1 MREKMKLT
9 RYTDYSLRV
18 LMHLALN
25 RARLCSI
32 SEIAKRN
39 LISENH
45 LTKVVHHLGK
55 LGYVTTLRGRG
66 GGLRLARPPEEI
78 SVGEVVRK
86 TEDGFDLL
94 DCPSCLLAPACVLT
108 GALSEAVSAFLEVLD
123 RRTIADL
130 IRPGDRL
137 RALLKTGLPP
147 EK

>member
-1 MREKMKLT
+1 MKLT
-9 RYTDYSLRV
+9 LYSDYSLRV

-25 RARLCSI
+25 RTRLCSI
-32 SEIAKRN
+32 YEIAKSNR
-39 LISENH
+39 ISENH
-45 LTKVVHHLGK
+45 LAKVVHHLGK

-66 GGLRLARPPEEI
+66 GGLRLARAPEEI
-78 SVGEVVRK
+78 AVGEVVRK

-108 GALSEAVSAFLEVLD
+108 GALSEAVSAFLKVLD

-137 RALLKTGLPP
+137 RALLQTSQR
-147 EK
+147 ESSAND